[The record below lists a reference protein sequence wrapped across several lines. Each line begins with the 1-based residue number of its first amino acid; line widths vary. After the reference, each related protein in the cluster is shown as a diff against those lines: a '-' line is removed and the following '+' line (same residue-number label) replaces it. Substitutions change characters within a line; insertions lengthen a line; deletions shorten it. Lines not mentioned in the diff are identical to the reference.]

1 VCQHSSNG
9 RQRISL
15 SPSFQ
20 RISARAIRNQT
31 LFYFLLHHTM
41 DIQALMNVVL
51 KLSTQVQTL
60 ARQQS
65 AAATTAPEPAAILPP
80 APAVPVAAAVQ
91 QPLFAIVTPPST
103 GDNGSPADSE
113 TPLTRF
119 NSIGSS
125 ASSCSFVTP
134 LTRFNSIGSSASSSS
149 FDSSSTRQKQS
160 AKKKLTFKRRRRAN
174 ALTSHYRSRVRKP
187 ILELLDEKYLV
198 PEESPL
204 FQRTEGTSR
213 KLPDGSYKLKLHAEL
228 KLPLFQQLVRPLL
241 LQMLGSQMYKST
253 NKVNKLVDAM
263 KFVVKKRRANHN
275 YRRGKKI
282 PLCAIYR
289 STGFVYEVDLDALP
303 EPAVSDLS
311 VPEPALPQ
319 PVLPEAV
326 VPEPALPEAVVPEPA
341 LPEPALPE
349 PVLPEPALSE
359 SVLPEPALPQCA
371 LSEPALSESVLPE
384 PPTVKAAS
392 AACPASDSDSDSDTI
407 DLDATESE
415 HDSDFGEILSDL
427 FATDDDLD
435 VPSTDEDYSPPKK
448 LPCSGLECKQVML
461 IADAYPQLPKQT
473 WGDQE
478 DTSFYC
484 ETCWEKRKTDL
495 FAKLGAKYPQPHK
508 NKKRQ
513 APATKKPKKKVR
525 KTPVTKK
532 SKRKAPV
539 TRKPKRKAPVT
550 KKSKKKVRKSP
561 TPNTPP
567 QRVLQPVGTPEA
579 PNTPK
584 FPVGTTQN
592 AKWTDGKFYTAHITK
607 YHAATKTYDVYFPD
621 DAETLDGLPENKIQ
635 SPLSANGFRS
645 RPRESFIGEKFV
657 EHGDQTV
664 QPGVF
669 QVKLV
674 VDKVHEYVCER
685 LTGENPG
692 EIINYDVG
700 CVIRGVLDNTSI
712 VNL

>member
-1 VCQHSSNG
+1 
-9 RQRISL
+9 
-15 SPSFQ
+15 
-20 RISARAIRNQT
+20 
-31 LFYFLLHHTM
+31 M

-51 KLSTQVQTL
+51 KLSTQVETL
-60 ARQQS
+60 ARQQ
-65 AAATTAPEPAAILPP
+65 AATAGVIPVATAATTAIPEPAAILPP

-103 GDNGSPADSE
+103 GDNGSPSDVE
-113 TPLTRF
+113 LTRF

-125 ASSCSFVTP
+125 ASSCAFVTP
-134 LTRFNSIGSSASSSS
+134 LTRFNSIGSAASSSS
-149 FDSSSTRQKQS
+149 FASSSSSSTLPKQS
-160 AKKKLTFKRRRRAN
+160 AKKKLSFKRRRRAN

-204 FQRTEGTSR
+204 FQRVEGTSH
-213 KLPDGSYKLKLHAEL
+213 KLPDGSYKLKTHAEL
-228 KLPLFQQLVRPLL
+228 NLPLFQKLVRPLL

-289 STGFVYEVDLDALP
+289 STGFQYEVDLDALP
-303 EPAVSDLS
+303 EPVVSDLFVPALPEPTLPEPV
-311 VPEPALPQ
+311 VPEPALPK
-319 PVLPEAV
+319 AV
-326 VPEPALPEAVVPEPA
+326 VPEAVVPEPA
-341 LPEPALPE
+341 LPEPTLPE
-349 PVLPEPALSE
+349 PVL
-359 SVLPEPALPQCA
+359 
-371 LSEPALSESVLPE
+371 SEPALPE
-384 PPTVKAAS
+384 PPTVKAA
-392 AACPASDSDSDSDTI
+392 PVVQDSDSDSDTI

-415 HDSDFGEILSDL
+415 HDSDLGEILSDL

-435 VPSTDEDYSPPKK
+435 IPSTDEDYDPPTEV
-448 LPCSGLECKQVML
+448 PCSGFECNKVMP
-461 IADAYPQLPKQT
+461 IADSYPQLPKQM

-478 DTSFYC
+478 DVAFYC
-484 ETCWEKRKTDL
+484 EPCWEKRKTDL
-495 FAKLGAKYPQPHK
+495 FAKLGAKYPQP
-508 NKKRQ
+508 KKRK
-513 APATKKPKKKVR
+513 APVTKQSKR
-525 KTPVTKK
+525 KAPVTKK

-539 TRKPKRKAPVT
+539 TKKPKRKAPVT
-550 KKSKKKVRKSP
+550 KKPKRKAKKPKRKAP

-567 QRVLQPVGTPEA
+567 QRVVQPVGTPEP
-579 PNTPK
+579 PNNPK

-607 YHAATKTYDVYFPD
+607 YHEATKTYDVYFPD
-621 DAETLDGLPENKIQ
+621 DAETIDGLPENKIQ
-635 SPLSANGFRS
+635 PPLSATGCRS
-645 RPRESFIGEKFV
+645 RPRESFIGEKFL
-657 EHGDQTV
+657 EPGDQTV
-664 QPGVF
+664 QPGMF

-674 VDKVHEYVCER
+674 VDNVHEYVCER

-692 EIINYDVG
+692 EMINYDVG